1 VKREEGQERREP
13 SFGKGLVAERGNT
26 LEGRR
31 KPKRAT
37 AQASG

>member
-1 VKREEGQERREP
+1 VKRGEGQERREP
-13 SFGKGLVAERGNT
+13 SYGKELVAERERT
-26 LEGRR
+26 LEGAR